1 MVGTQS
7 PVLKQTF
14 EQNNVPTT
22 VTGLTPMS
30 PPSSNAFQKMGAKLR
45 LASALRA
52 PAPPPDE
59 SLLPLYVET
68 LELPHVDTTLRARIC
83 RALLY
88 HGADT
93 RRYVREWVPFYVEA
107 VCAYSDDPRCV
118 LFTLSLL
125 YYGAI
130 DAGADLAFAQG
141 VYCAALFFES
151 WEGTKERVA
160 WGLPSYTE
168 LRRYLAALYVAE
180 PEIIA
185 PERTELAELVYNYL
199 STRVDTQPFAAEI
212 NDLANYL
219 SAAMGVS
226 PAAVRRIAGRF
237 SGDSHDDPELLLRG
251 GSGDPE
257 DDLRI
262 ARRYVDEE
270 RPFDA
275 AACALFSRCV
285 SYAESEYDD
294 EQASYW
300 RVKLAFAL
308 IAVDR
313 VDEDTRDVLQAA
325 AANQPDTAILE
336 VAAVY
341 AAARNGASNAFHSDP
356 EAAYRLEQVV
366 MDKNNVYKPIC
377 DRKHWDWN
385 LLERALALSW
395 GHRGRTDGAAR
406 ALYKGVTESIPDD
419 RMLAVLYARA
429 LATADIFDKYAI
441 AVYERAIEMG
451 KGSDAVL
458 RALAFAYVQNHT
470 ERNPEKR
477 VTVVHFWEKMYR
489 TGGLQNSTEMV
500 AALSAVYAESGGDSD
515 VSLAIMEKTAASDPA
530 NGILRLRIAREKRDQ
545 NDSEAALTLFKEAA
559 KLLPQNFDA
568 QFETGTLLQER
579 GDEEAAVRY
588 LKKAVALPAG
598 ARNADAHYA
607 LAQGLIATEK
617 RADAQ
622 MVLEKII
629 GVIDANYQP
638 ALLALATVHLRYE
651 ESGVKRAEVLLEKA
665 VSLNPDDAN
674 AYKRLA
680 MLHEEQGRF
689 ADAEAALEQ
698 YLALSPPDAAIT
710 RKLAALYL
718 KRGDFVK
725 AESAIRQT
733 IALGGGDKKLFAQ
746 LGDVIQKATR
756 QRTGAAPLTPLPES
770 VTPRA
775 TAPIVAE
782 VGAYIADR
790 MNESIVLPVPPA
802 PDMVSEPAREPALSA
817 ARRQSL
823 ITQNSATPAPAPSGA
838 DSPAAQNLTRSVG
851 AAAIK
856 AALRSR
862 AARLAQN
869 TTEKDAE

>member
-7 PVLKQTF
+7 PALEPILEQTT
-14 EQNNVPTT
+14 VPTT
-22 VTGLTPMS
+22 VTGLIPMP
-30 PPSSNAFQKMGAKLR
+30 PPSGNTFQKLGAKMR

-68 LELPHVDTTLRARIC
+68 LASPMNDPALRARVC

-88 HGADT
+88 YGADT
-93 RRYVREWVPFYVEA
+93 RRYVPEWIPFYVEA
-107 VCAYSDDPRCV
+107 VCAYSDDSRCV
-118 LFTLSLL
+118 LFVLSLL

-130 DAGADLAFAQG
+130 DAGADLSFAQG

-151 WEGTKERVA
+151 WEGSKERVA
-160 WGLPSYTE
+160 WGLPSYGE

-185 PERTELAELVYNYL
+185 PERTELAESVYNDL
-199 STRVDTQPFAAEI
+199 TTRLDTEPFAAEI

-219 SAAMGVS
+219 SVAMGVS
-226 PAAVRRIAGRF
+226 PGAVRRIAGRY
-237 SGDSHDDPELLLRG
+237 SGDPQDDPELLLRG
-251 GSGDPE
+251 GSGNPE

-262 ARRYVDEE
+262 AHRYVDEE

-275 AACALFSRCV
+275 AACALFARCV
-285 SYAESEYDD
+285 HYAESEYDD
-294 EQASYW
+294 EQAAYW

-308 IAVDR
+308 IAMDR
-313 VDEDTRDVLQAA
+313 VDEDTRDVLTAA
-325 AANQPDTAILE
+325 AANQPDTAVLE
-336 VAAVY
+336 LAAVY
-341 AAARNGASNAFHSDP
+341 AAARNGASNAFNSDP

-406 ALYKGVTESIPDD
+406 ALYKGATEANPDD
-419 RMLAVLYARA
+419 RLLAVLYARA
-429 LATADIFDKYAI
+429 LATAEIFDKYTI
-441 AVYERAIEMG
+441 AVYERAIGMG
-451 KGSDAVL
+451 KGSDAVR
-458 RALAFAYVQNHT
+458 RALALAYVQNRT
-470 ERNPEKR
+470 ERNPDKR
-477 VTVVHFWEKMYR
+477 DAVVHLWEEVYR
-489 TGGLQNSTEMV
+489 AGVLQNNAEMI
-500 AALSAVYAESGGDSD
+500 AALSAVYAETGSDSD
-515 VSLAIMEKTAASDPA
+515 VALALMEKSAASDPH
-530 NGILRLRIAREKRDQ
+530 NGMLRLRIAREKREQ
-545 NDSEAALTLFKEAA
+545 NDPDAALVLFKEAT
-559 KLLPQNFDA
+559 KLLPQSFEA
-568 QFETGTLLQER
+568 QFETGTLLRER
-579 GDEEAAVRY
+579 GDEEAAVRF
-588 LKKAVALPAG
+588 LKKAVALPDG

-607 LAQGLIATEK
+607 LAQALIATEK
-617 RADAQ
+617 RTDAQ
-622 MVLEKII
+622 EVLEKII
-629 GVIDANYQP
+629 GAIDANYQP
-638 ALLALATVHLRYE
+638 ALLALATVHMRYE

-710 RKLAALYL
+710 RKLSALYL
-718 KRGDFVK
+718 KRGDFIK
-725 AESAIRQT
+725 AESALRQT
-733 IALGGGDKKLFAQ
+733 VALGGGDKKLFGQ
-746 LGDVIQKATR
+746 LGDVIQKAAQ
-756 QRTGAAPLTPLPES
+756 QRAGAAPQAPE
-770 VTPRA
+770 
-775 TAPIVAE
+775 TAPPSPAVSPAAVA
-782 VGAYIADR
+782 APD
-790 MNESIVLPVPPA
+790 VPPVA
-802 PDMVSEPAREPALSA
+802 PVASEPNPAL

-823 ITQNSATPAPAPSGA
+823 ITQNSATPAPTASGA

-862 AARLAQN
+862 AARLAQSG
-869 TTEKDAE
+869 TDKEDA